1 MSGIE
6 WWLSCGAI
14 GAIVGVLAGMLGI
27 GGGAIMVPLLAS
39 LLDAQGIAR
48 SQLLHLAV
56 GTSMATILFTSM
68 SSVRAH
74 HLRGAVRWEVL
85 KRITPGILAGG
96 LAGSLAAGFFALLVY
111 AVGANMLRDHKPKA
125 TRDLPG
131 PLGVG
136 AHLNLDKSEP
146 PAEYRVADRA
156 VFG

>member
-1 MSGIE
+1 
-6 WWLSCGAI
+6 
-14 GAIVGVLAGMLGI
+14 
-27 GGGAIMVPLLAS
+27 
-39 LLDAQGIAR
+39 
-48 SQLLHLAV
+48 
-56 GTSMATILFTSM
+56 MATILFTSM

-96 LAGSLAAGFFALLVY
+96 LAGSLAAGFVSTRGLALFFALLVY